1 MLKAKNLFNA
11 FVRECVRPKE
21 GLTVIVGSKVYP
33 GRKDRRLLYPECIGI
48 DLEDG
53 PGVDRVLN
61 LEDGPAD
68 LRGRV
73 AHVECCSVLEH
84 SRRPWAL
91 AEGIQDALEPGG
103 TLTLSVPWMWRFHG
117 YPSDYFRFTPEG
129 VKVLFPRI
137 RWLAMR
143 LATEGEL
150 RSRVNL
156 LPAYEI
162 GGHVAFGRAE
172 ILGFGV
178 CES

>member
-1 MLKAKNLFNA
+1 MLNA
-11 FVRECVRPKE
+11 FVREFAKPKE

-33 GRKDRRLLYPECIGI
+33 GRKDRRIHYDNVLGI

-53 PGVDRVLN
+53 HGVDRVMN
-61 LEDGPAD
+61 LEDGPGD

-103 TLTLSVPWMWRFHG
+103 TLTLSVPWVWRFHG
-117 YPSDYFRFTPEG
+117 YPSDHWRFTPEG

-137 RWLAMR
+137 RWTAMR

-150 RSRVNL
+150 RARVHV
-156 LPAYEI
+156 LPAYQV
-162 GGHVAFGRAE
+162 GGHVAFGRTE